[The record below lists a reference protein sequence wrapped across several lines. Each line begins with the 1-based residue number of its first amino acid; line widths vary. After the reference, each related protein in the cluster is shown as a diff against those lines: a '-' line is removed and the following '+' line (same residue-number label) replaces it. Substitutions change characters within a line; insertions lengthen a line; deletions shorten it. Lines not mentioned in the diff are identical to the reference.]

1 MTTTSV
7 HMNLLEE
14 EEMVATK
21 DWRKAL
27 RAQPAYRV
35 VNRTIRGQTLF
46 TWTVGLTGLFFLIYF
61 YTNSTTRSTSS
72 VLRSSDYNYTY
83 PLTRPIKTSNMHRFR
98 IGIIADLDTNSKSD
112 KEKNTW
118 ISYFKTGYLS
128 YNPQKKSVTVAWDPK
143 EPEVLKTSFSL
154 KGRGCELSELVT
166 FNGKLLTFDDRTGIV
181 FEIVKNNIVPWVMLM
196 DGDGQNEKGF
206 KSEWATVKDEVLY
219 VGSMGKEWTTATGDF
234 VNNNPQY
241 VKMIDTKGTV
251 LHVNWVEEYKRIREI
266 LGIHWPGYMLHESG
280 IWSSVHKRWFFL
292 PRRCSKEPYNEI
304 LDERKGCSV
313 LISADRDMHDVKY
326 VEITN
331 SRATRGFSSFK
342 FVPTS
347 DDHVIVALRTEEV
360 EGSTATYVTAFTV
373 DGEILLDDIFVAD
386 AKYEGFEF
394 I

>member
-27 RAQPAYRV
+27 RAQPAYRI

-61 YTNSTTRSTSS
+61 YTNSTTRSTTS

-143 EPEVLKTSFSL
+143 EPEVLKTR
-154 KGRGCELSELVT
+154 RGCELSELVT
-166 FNGKLLTFDDRTGIV
+166 FNGRLLTFDDRTGIV
-181 FEIVKNNIVPWVMLM
+181 FEIVKNTIVPWVMLM
-196 DGDGQNEKGF
+196 DGDGQNQKGF

-219 VGSMGKEWTTATGDF
+219 VGSMGKEWTTGTGEF
-234 VNNNPQY
+234 VNNDPQY

-266 LGIHWPGYMLHESG
+266 LGSIGQGTCCMKVQFGLA
-280 IWSSVHKRWFFL
+280 FT
-292 PRRCSKEPYNEI
+292 
-304 LDERKGCSV
+304 KGGFSCQGG
-313 LISADRDMHDVKY
+313 
-326 VEITN
+326 ITN

-347 DDHVIVALRTEEV
+347 DDQVIVALRTEEV
-360 EGSTATYVTAFTV
+360 DGTTATYVTAFTV